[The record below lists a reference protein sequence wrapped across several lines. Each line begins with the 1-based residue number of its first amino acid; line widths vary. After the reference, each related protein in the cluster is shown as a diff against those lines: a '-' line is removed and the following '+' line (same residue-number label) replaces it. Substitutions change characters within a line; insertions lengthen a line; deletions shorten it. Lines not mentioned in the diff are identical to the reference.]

1 MCGVREQVLA
11 AANNP
16 QGSGWLKI
24 VPTIHSRH
32 APWEGRATEHTNEDT
47 NGPDLLPKNAPL
59 WSHTIIAERHTVHV
73 WRERTKGT
81 VAWYGSEVRTVREYK
96 THPKVIL

>member
-1 MCGVREQVLA
+1 MCGVREHVLA

-24 VPTIHSRH
+24 VLTIHSRH

-47 NGPDLLPKNAPL
+47 NGPDLLPKNAPVR
-59 WSHTIIAERHTVHV
+59 SCRGTQRCVEREAQGYCCVV
-73 WRERTKGT
+73 WQ
-81 VAWYGSEVRTVREYK
+81 
-96 THPKVIL
+96 

>member
-1 MCGVREQVLA
+1 MCGVREHVLA

-16 QGSGWLKI
+16 QGNGWLKI
-24 VPTIHSRH
+24 VPTIHSRL

-59 WSHTIIAERHTVHV
+59 WYCREAHSVKGMCGER
-73 WRERTKGT
+73 RKGT